1 MMQKSK
7 IRRAFEVTGVV
18 SFLLLTS
25 GCCNGRFAIVRNHRT
40 QCTCSHHKD
49 AKTQLA
55 NNDAAIDTHSR
66 YFTDNGYQKNLISAE
81 APLAANSN
89 QVSRQKTY
97 RDDIDPNKIAAESIE
112 TPASTDSVIANE
124 NSAISSDKAELVAA
138 ITTNVTPPQEIQA
151 APIDEIVAADET
163 ADSKPNKN
171 LLVNDLRSF
180 GEPKDGW
187 KLPDANQGKTFELP
201 APVADNAE
209 PAFDDSFPGSIV
221 GEINKNIVLRAKIVQ
236 PLIRPLPD
244 DARYTQGRRLNP
256 AKPAGYT
263 RDELIKDAP
272 EIQTPTHQIDELPP
286 LRQPRP
292 LIDPVSVEKKEKTA
306 SSTNNS
312 TGGMVL
318 KAVPQATE
326 INFASLPQPAA
337 PQVPNQAASPDAT
350 TRNR

>member
-7 IRRAFEVTGVV
+7 IRLAFEVAGVT

-25 GCCNGRFAIVRNHRT
+25 GCCNGRFAIVRNQRT
-40 QCTCSHHKD
+40 QCTCSHIKD
-49 AKTQLA
+49 AKVQLA
-55 NNDAAIDTHSR
+55 KNDTAIDTHSG
-66 YFTDNGYQKNLISAE
+66 YFTDSGYQQKLIRAE
-81 APLAANSN
+81 APPAANSN
-89 QVSRQKTY
+89 QASRQKTD
-97 RDDIDPNKIAAESIE
+97 RDDTDPTKIAAESIE
-112 TPASTDSVIANE
+112 TPASTDPVNANE
-124 NSAISSDKAELVAA
+124 NSAVSSDKAEPVAA

-151 APIDEIVAADET
+151 APIDEVAAADQT
-163 ADSKPNKN
+163 ADSKTDEN

-180 GEPKDGW
+180 GEPQDGW
-187 KLPDANQGKTFELP
+187 KLPDANKGKTFELP
-201 APVADNAE
+201 APATDVAE
-209 PAFDDSFPGSIV
+209 PELDDSVPGSIV
-221 GEINKNIVLRAKIVQ
+221 GEINKNIVLRAKVVQ

-263 RDELIKDAP
+263 RDELNNDAP
-272 EIQTPTHQIDELPP
+272 VIQTPTHQIDELPP
-286 LRQPRP
+286 LRRPRP

-326 INFASLPQPAA
+326 INFANLPQPAA
-337 PQVPNQAASPDAT
+337 PLVPNQAASPDAT